1 MYKIL
6 DRKGVFSNKITRN
19 NNKGMQMYTAIVEQ
33 GVEARMC
40 CFKGENH
47 DLSRTGKPLHR
58 EEASPGD
65 YRLDGP
71 VYRAWG

>member
-1 MYKIL
+1 
-6 DRKGVFSNKITRN
+6 
-19 NNKGMQMYTAIVEQ
+19 MYTAIVEQ

>member
-1 MYKIL
+1 
-6 DRKGVFSNKITRN
+6 
-19 NNKGMQMYTAIVEQ
+19 MQMYTAIVEQ

-58 EEASPGD
+58 EKRLQEITGWMDRYTGPGVD
-65 YRLDGP
+65 KRENTNIIDS
-71 VYRAWG
+71 